1 MKLKNI
7 ILALVVLPVMFTA
20 ARAAEVIDLSRE
32 VEDIFTVYTSNAE
45 ILRRQLGGEDSVVI
59 ACENSGK
66 PSMAALTTGSVNLG
80 GDMAIALRTAV
91 DDDGGAATRML
102 YLNDSV
108 PLLKISGTSVTLLD
122 VGSVDIAPEELTD
135 IDISYAD
142 ETGTAMLWV
151 DGSLAL
157 SGSTKLMKNQNK
169 QSSKLTFSAYITGSK
184 GSSRWYIAG
193 LCTASG
199 RDGTVKTYPA
209 DGDTVDASELRQID
223 VELALFTNYGR
234 KNGAPVKL
242 FKDGK
247 ETAFTTKI
255 SGTKINL
262 VPEGGFAAGCEYGV
276 ELSGGT
282 DVFGDAADGVKFAFT
297 AVPDGYTMPKIRLT
311 SPASG
316 ARVIAGESVG
326 VAAEVTPGSEPV
338 EKVEIFVDGTLY
350 KALTDAPY
358 SCDYKAQ
365 SGRHTLSAAVTDT
378 SGVRAASAEIEVIGE
393 DNVAPSVEILGVTE
407 GGEVLMN
414 TPLRISASDAN
425 GNLERTEAYLDGV
438 KLNKNADGSF
448 SYPENIS
455 LGKKTLKVYAYDS
468 LNARASDTRTAY
480 FTRADVS
487 ELLKQDM
494 STYNAGRNDTKFAP
508 GMMGNVEQGVVYS
521 ETLGGRRAMVLE
533 VPDGKKGKTVFSGI
547 SWVGTSDMP
556 KKRFVIETDIC
567 FDSVN
572 SRFMSV
578 VRSNEET
585 VRFSERDIDFA
596 DGTLTLSSSGSAVKT
611 VKYEANVY
619 YSLRFE
625 VDLERGTY
633 SFYMDGKELCRDF
646 ALAVPVPNVSMVR
659 FHFAPRTDAAAR
671 VGFARFDVTDMTPLP
686 YLKSADLGS
695 RGLLA
700 LDAGEVAVTFN
711 RYFADEIKVNSASLS
726 AGGENAAITY
736 AYDSESGRF
745 TVTLADA
752 PQASCEYTLSLEA
765 SYMGKDF
772 ATDIVFS
779 SEGGDFDVKGCG
791 FKDTDGGISFYADI
805 KNETG
810 STRSALA
817 LIIKYEEGIMTGVKC
832 AAGDVPADGA
842 RLTTPGISADGKDV
856 EIIGVVWDGWADRKP
871 LNNQVYTYQ
880 K

>member
-7 ILALVVLPVMFTA
+7 ILALVVLPAMFTA

-45 ILRRQLGGEDSVVI
+45 ILRGQLGGEDSVVI

-108 PLLKISGTSVTLLD
+108 PLLKISGTSVTMLD

-157 SGSTKLMKNQNK
+157 SGSTKLMKSQNK

-255 SGTKINL
+255 SGTKISL

-282 DVFGDAADGVKFAFT
+282 DVFGDATDGVKFAFT
-297 AVPDGYTMPKIRLT
+297 AVPDGYTMPKVRLT

-326 VAAEVTPGSEPV
+326 VAAEVTPGSESV

-365 SGRHTLSAAVTDT
+365 SGRHTLSAAATDT
-378 SGVRAASAEIEVIGE
+378 SGVRAVSAEIEVI
-393 DNVAPSVEILGVTE
+393 
-407 GGEVLMN
+407 
-414 TPLRISASDAN
+414 
-425 GNLERTEAYLDGV
+425 
-438 KLNKNADGSF
+438 
-448 SYPENIS
+448 
-455 LGKKTLKVYAYDS
+455 
-468 LNARASDTRTAY
+468 
-480 FTRADVS
+480 
-487 ELLKQDM
+487 
-494 STYNAGRNDTKFAP
+494 
-508 GMMGNVEQGVVYS
+508 
-521 ETLGGRRAMVLE
+521 
-533 VPDGKKGKTVFSGI
+533 
-547 SWVGTSDMP
+547 
-556 KKRFVIETDIC
+556 
-567 FDSVN
+567 
-572 SRFMSV
+572 
-578 VRSNEET
+578 
-585 VRFSERDIDFA
+585 
-596 DGTLTLSSSGSAVKT
+596 
-611 VKYEANVY
+611 
-619 YSLRFE
+619 
-625 VDLERGTY
+625 
-633 SFYMDGKELCRDF
+633 
-646 ALAVPVPNVSMVR
+646 AL
-659 FHFAPRTDAAAR
+659 
-671 VGFARFDVTDMTPLP
+671 
-686 YLKSADLGS
+686 
-695 RGLLA
+695 
-700 LDAGEVAVTFN
+700 
-711 RYFADEIKVNSASLS
+711 
-726 AGGENAAITY
+726 
-736 AYDSESGRF
+736 
-745 TVTLADA
+745 
-752 PQASCEYTLSLEA
+752 
-765 SYMGKDF
+765 
-772 ATDIVFS
+772 
-779 SEGGDFDVKGCG
+779 
-791 FKDTDGGISFYADI
+791 
-805 KNETG
+805 
-810 STRSALA
+810 
-817 LIIKYEEGIMTGVKC
+817 
-832 AAGDVPADGA
+832 
-842 RLTTPGISADGKDV
+842 
-856 EIIGVVWDGWADRKP
+856 
-871 LNNQVYTYQ
+871 
-880 K
+880 